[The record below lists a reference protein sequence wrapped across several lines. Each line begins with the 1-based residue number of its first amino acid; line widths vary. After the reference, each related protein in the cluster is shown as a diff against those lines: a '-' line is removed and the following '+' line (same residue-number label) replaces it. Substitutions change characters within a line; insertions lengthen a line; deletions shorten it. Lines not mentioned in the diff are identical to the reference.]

1 MQKDIHFLIF
11 VFMRNK
17 FDSIIKTLISLF
29 LIFCYTNT
37 FLADENIHSSPEFT
51 INYDNV
57 SIIEYIQFVS
67 KICEVNFIYKKRD
80 NKNWAILS
88 ILSISACAISLYFQ
102 IFYNN
107 YLVKIEDWS
116 ALMDT
121 TGAVAF
127 ISAILL
133 VGTIILNTINLMI
146 YCYKVAS

>member
-1 MQKDIHFLIF
+1 MINFLMLGSLVLGLIAWIF
-11 VFMRNK
+11 PAIN
-17 FDSIIKTLISLF
+17 IIL
-29 LIFCYTNT
+29 
-37 FLADENIHSSPEFT
+37 
-51 INYDNV
+51 
-57 SIIEYIQFVS
+57 
-67 KICEVNFIYKKRD
+67 YKKRD

-102 IFYNN
+102 IFYNS

-146 YCYKVAS
+146 YRYKVAS